1 MVQVLVGELVSGL
14 GFSWDYML
22 DHMLDW
28 PMGELLA
35 ILSDGG
41 LDLYSERM
49 WDELLAIPSD
59 GELVPEKVHM
69 LDVWLECW
77 LVLVWD

>member
-1 MVQVLVGELVSGL
+1 VQVLVGGLVSGL

-22 DHMLDW
+22 VHVLDW
-28 PMGELLA
+28 PMGELLV

-49 WDELLAIPSD
+49 RDELLAILSE
-59 GELVPEKVHM
+59 GELVPEKVH
-69 LDVWLECW
+69 LLGEWWACW
-77 LVLVWD
+77 

>member
-1 MVQVLVGELVSGL
+1 VQVLVGELVSGL

-49 WDELLAIPSD
+49 RDELLAKQSD
-59 GELVPEKVHM
+59 DELVPEKVHL
-69 LDVWLECW
+69 LDEWWACW
-77 LVLVWD
+77 

>member
-1 MVQVLVGELVSGL
+1 MQVLVGELVSGL

-49 WDELLAIPSD
+49 RDELLAMLSD
-59 GELVPEKVHM
+59 DELVPEKVHL
-69 LDVWLECW
+69 LDEWWACW
-77 LVLVWD
+77 